1 MIEWSMLTSQNECR
15 RVVQDMS
22 KAKQCSSGRRSKGS
36 KSEPC
41 CASCGSTGHYSSSC
55 PTLAAKLLSAVTRT
69 HGTRQVKEFLKS
81 QKPAKLLGCE
91 HKKKKTLKR
100 ASGKRFFQRNAVSSS
115 DAKKAQPDKK
125 RKRIRAGKEARR
137 TPRAQKNVEKQSR
150 ISEREVNRAYRYLKD
165 NKFCWKPG
173 LCECGGQWEQL
184 SHRHNQCR
192 GRGRKFFR
200 CLDCQTYRDVLVFS
214 HLPPLRMTLPA
225 VAAALKAIVI
235 CKH

>member
-41 CASCGSTGHYSSSC
+41 CASCGSTGHYSTSC

-91 HKKKKTLKR
+91 HKKKRRRSREPVANDFSNATQYLLLMRRKHSRTKR
-100 ASGKRFFQRNAVSSS
+100 ENEYVLARKLGAHLELRRMWKNKVGFQ
-115 DAKKAQPDKK
+115 
-125 RKRIRAGKEARR
+125 
-137 TPRAQKNVEKQSR
+137 NVK
-150 ISEREVNRAYRYLKD
+150 
-165 NKFCWKPG
+165 
-173 LCECGGQWEQL
+173 
-184 SHRHNQCR
+184 
-192 GRGRKFFR
+192 
-200 CLDCQTYRDVLVFS
+200 
-214 HLPPLRMTLPA
+214 
-225 VAAALKAIVI
+225 
-235 CKH
+235 